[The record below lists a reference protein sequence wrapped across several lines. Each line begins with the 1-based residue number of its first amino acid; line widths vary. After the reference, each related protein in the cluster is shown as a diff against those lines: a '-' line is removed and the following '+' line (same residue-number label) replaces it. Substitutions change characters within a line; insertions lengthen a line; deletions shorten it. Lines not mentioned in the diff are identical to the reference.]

1 MGHPTKKN
9 IKDTLAMG
17 HHTKKNIKD
26 TLEMRHPTKK
36 EKTKD
41 TLEKKIMDTL

>member
-1 MGHPTKKN
+1 
-9 IKDTLAMG
+9 MG